1 MRCVRGAATVGG
13 GALFADCSADEE
25 RRIMCG
31 GVVRLEWSPG
41 QGMPDAERRSC
52 RGWSGGLCVV
62 AALAC
67 LVSRGT

>member
-1 MRCVRGAATVGG
+1 
-13 GALFADCSADEE
+13 
-25 RRIMCG
+25 MCG

-52 RGWSGGLCVV
+52 RGSSGGLCVV